1 MGLDTHKRLT
11 EMHEDGDVENNI
23 GIQIEVLDA
32 IVPEHALEKVTSGQ
46 CQSTLRESGEH
57 GDLVRILLHWIQ
69 VAVAVRH
76 RSISFSRRNP
86 LLTKVSRSSVFNL
99 AFFHSLA
106 WLGRRVDDNDDS
118 GAEPSASLQVLFF
131 PALVFML
138 SDRDAFI
145 LEVTGVFTHI
155 RSGATLEVDYG
166 SVYRSNLLCGGGGSS
181 SSGAE
186 GLRSRSIR

>member
-1 MGLDTHKRLT
+1 
-11 EMHEDGDVENNI
+11 
-23 GIQIEVLDA
+23 
-32 IVPEHALEKVTSGQ
+32 
-46 CQSTLRESGEH
+46 
-57 GDLVRILLHWIQ
+57 
-69 VAVAVRH
+69 
-76 RSISFSRRNP
+76 
-86 LLTKVSRSSVFNL
+86 LTKVSRSSVFNL